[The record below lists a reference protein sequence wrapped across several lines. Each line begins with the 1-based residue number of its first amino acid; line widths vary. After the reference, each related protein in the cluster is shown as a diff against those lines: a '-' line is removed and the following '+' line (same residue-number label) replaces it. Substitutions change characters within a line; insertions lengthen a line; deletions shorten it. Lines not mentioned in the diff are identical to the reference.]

1 MIKHNIH
8 CDMESHTAAFGL
20 RFPPYYI
27 PYVVRLAFR
36 SAAVCGL
43 LALTTACHTGRFYWQ
58 AVRGQSDIL
67 VRQRSIAQLTNSP
80 TVPASLKRQL
90 QQVQQLSDFAD
101 RHLRLPSGGAYRKY
115 ADLERPYVVW
125 NVFAADEFSVEAK
138 TWWYPLVGRLKYQG
152 YFQESRARDYSGELK
167 ARGLDV
173 SIGPVK
179 AYSTLGWFRDP
190 VLNTWINDPDTEL
203 AELIFHELTHRKL
216 FIPGDTDFNEA
227 FATATSRICVKMW
240 LEATGQVLELQLYTQ
255 RQQDDERFRRA
266 VRSSREDLAALY
278 ATLRKPVGHEAPE
291 LEDQVQ
297 KARDQKRRIMEALQ
311 REFPEE
317 FRHLP
322 NNARLAQIDT
332 YERYVP
338 AFERLHQASASN
350 LDAYFDAVRKIGKIP
365 KSKRFETLERL
376 TR

>member
-1 MIKHNIH
+1 
-8 CDMESHTAAFGL
+8 MESPTAAFRS
-20 RFPPYYI
+20 RFPPCYI
-27 PYVVRLAFR
+27 ADAVRLAFR

-67 VRQRSIAQLTNSP
+67 ARQQSIAQLTNSP
-80 TVPASLKRQL
+80 TVPDSLKRQL
-90 QQVQQLSDFAD
+90 QQVQQLTDFAD
-101 RHLRLPSGGAYRKY
+101 RRLRLPSGGAYRKY

-125 NVFAADEFSVEAK
+125 NVFAADEFSVEAR

-152 YFQESRARDYSGELK
+152 YFQESRAREYSGALK

-240 LEATGQVLELQLYTQ
+240 LEATGQVLELKLYTQ

-278 ATLRKPVGHEAPE
+278 ATLRKPAGRDAQRI
-291 LEDQVQ
+291 EDQVQ
-297 KARDQKRRIMEALQ
+297 MARDQKRRIMEALQ

-338 AFERLHQASASN
+338 AFERLHQASASK
-350 LDAYFDAVRKIGKIP
+350 LDVYFDAVRKIGKIP